1 MVNLFLSR
9 QLGEH
14 HEKTKESSE
23 YLKYLTQQAVA
34 LQRTMNEIYKN
45 GSNANIMPLKV
56 TRSTGQRAVPAASCV
71 QPLLRDMDCQEG
83 VAVVPGQVV
92 PSRAEVPA
100 RAVAQCGVIS
110 VDGAQRCRV
119 PGEAA
124 GCRDSSWGESL
135 AHLHTTLPCCRLTAR
150 GRLLNPEVLQ
160 FPHPQ
165 KCCHLF
171 PGALFSF
178 QGCCGWG
185 GWVRSAEGLS
195 YLTWSRNDWPSWAKP
210 SCSCLPPHLAE
221 HPA

>member
-1 MVNLFLSR
+1 MLD
-9 QLGEH
+9 
-14 HEKTKESSE
+14 SSK
-23 YLKYLTQQAVA
+23 LC
-34 LQRTMNEIYKN
+34 
-45 GSNANIMPLKV
+45 
-56 TRSTGQRAVPAASCV
+56 PAA
-71 QPLLRDMDCQEG
+71 PEG
-83 VAVVPGQVV
+83 HGLSGGGSGCARSD

-100 RAVAQCGVIS
+100 RAVAQCGVIG
-110 VDGAQRCRV
+110 VDGAQHCRV

-165 KCCHLF
+165 KCCHLL

-221 HPA
+221 HLA